1 MGGSG
6 QREGRPLPRPVY
18 RLTPRSVAFRVEIGR
33 NPPRDRSYS
42 ASRSVWFRL
51 EFGSVWCVVTLR
63 RGACFGCGGSRWGG
77 SRGWRS
83 CESGWTVVGRL
94 CWCSLLAGVVGV
106 AHSRAPRV
114 GGNRGIMRN
123 SNVSSGHGPAPMCID
138 PPHCTWEPDHRI
150 RRSPEK
156 PVIPT
161 KASHRPAKV
170 PVSHVRHR
178 RQPHPKHTPTT
189 PHTEIGPLPAR
200 DRSDS
205 ARPTRRRS
213 THDKLKGES
222 HMPHLKAIDEQQTR
236 GSTTDLG
243 AEPDRSRCG
252 FRPISTRS
260 TTDLGEKGTGRQGQP
275 GRSGL
280 RGPRV
285 ADFTVRSR
293 GGHEPDAK
301 ETR

>member
-1 MGGSG
+1 MSRAGPLWAGS
-6 QREGRPLPRPVY
+6 
-18 RLTPRSVAFRVEIGR
+18 A
-33 NPPRDRSYS
+33 
-42 ASRSVWFRL
+42 
-51 EFGSVWCVVTLR
+51 
-63 RGACFGCGGSRWGG
+63 GACVCL
-77 SRGWRS
+77 
-83 CESGWTVVGRL
+83 CLSGM
-94 CWCSLLAGVVGV
+94 VGV

-200 DRSDS
+200 DLPGS
-205 ARPTRRRS
+205 ARRRS